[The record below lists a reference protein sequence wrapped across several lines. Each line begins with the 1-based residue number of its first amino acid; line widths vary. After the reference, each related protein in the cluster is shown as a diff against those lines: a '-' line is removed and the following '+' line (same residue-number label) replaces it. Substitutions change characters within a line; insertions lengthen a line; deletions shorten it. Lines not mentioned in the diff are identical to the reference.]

1 MIFSNKPHFAS
12 LILIPFLALPAA
24 RAQDPGPAPQTAP
37 PVNGVEFQQKTVSA
51 VVRRGGVQAQIQTF
65 LKQEGMHQGVNHSP
79 EGGDYYVAVGVASIS
94 GNRTAS
100 DWSISRSVAFDK
112 AMGVAKEDLA
122 STLAQDIQTRTQQ
135 TQAEGT
141 AGIAMPG
148 QSAGTAAKPLRLS
161 DDLVL
166 LTHSKLDSLLPSQGG
181 GAAASQAV
189 QRMMRSEEFLNF
201 VRSSSQAMIAGM
213 QCYQSFEDLPNG
225 RNGEIGVIGIVS
237 DKTLALA
244 AAVGSGSP
252 LPKGKPNI
260 PIAQQIPSADT
271 EDGALQLLYTFG
283 VRTLYDENG
292 DLVLVSFNQ
301 ATPVNDSTDAELSA
315 KRRAGTFAQGEIR
328 KFLGEQIALADDVLR
343 SESVKDYEDNTRA
356 TEAIEGGIH
365 HFDALAGT
373 IRISGIASVSDW
385 VARHPVT
392 GHIIVGSVQVWSPS
406 GRDFAGMLRGKIAK
420 AAAEA
425 ASDERSRPDR
435 VGVGGRVPINSDQKG
450 KASGQGLRGDRGG
463 F

>member
-1 MIFSNKPHFAS
+1 M
-12 LILIPFLALPAA
+12 
-24 RAQDPGPAPQTAP
+24 
-37 PVNGVEFQQKTVSA
+37 SA
-51 VVRRGGVQAQIQTF
+51 
-65 LKQEGMHQGVNHSP
+65 
-79 EGGDYYVAVGVASIS
+79 
-94 GNRTAS
+94 
-100 DWSISRSVAFDK
+100 
-112 AMGVAKEDLA
+112 AKEDLVG
-122 STLAQDIQTRTQQ
+122 TLTQDIQTRTQQ

-148 QSAGTAAKPLRLS
+148 QSAGTPAKPLRLS
-161 DDLVL
+161 DQLVL
-166 LTHSKLDSLLPSQGG
+166 LAHSKLDSLLPPQGR
-181 GAAASQAV
+181 GAASGQAT
-189 QRMMRSEEFLNF
+189 QRLMRSEEFQNF

-252 LPKGKPNI
+252 LPKGKPNL

-271 EDGALQLLYTFG
+271 EDGALQLLNTFG

-328 KFLGEQIALADDVLR
+328 KFLGEQIALADDVVR

-365 HFDALAGT
+365 HFDALAET
-373 IRISGIASVSDW
+373 ISITGIASVSDW

-392 GHIIVGSVQVWSPS
+392 GHIIVGSVQTWSPS

-420 AAAEA
+420 AAAAA
-425 ASDERSRPDR
+425 ASGERARPDG

-450 KASGQGLRGDRGG
+450 ESSGQGLRGDRGG

>member
-1 MIFSNKPHFAS
+1 
-12 LILIPFLALPAA
+12 
-24 RAQDPGPAPQTAP
+24 
-37 PVNGVEFQQKTVSA
+37 
-51 VVRRGGVQAQIQTF
+51 
-65 LKQEGMHQGVNHSP
+65 
-79 EGGDYYVAVGVASIS
+79 
-94 GNRTAS
+94 
-100 DWSISRSVAFDK
+100 
-112 AMGVAKEDLA
+112 
-122 STLAQDIQTRTQQ
+122 
-135 TQAEGT
+135 
-141 AGIAMPG
+141 
-148 QSAGTAAKPLRLS
+148 
-161 DDLVL
+161 
-166 LTHSKLDSLLPSQGG
+166 
-181 GAAASQAV
+181 
-189 QRMMRSEEFLNF
+189 
-201 VRSSSQAMIAGM
+201 MIAGM

-252 LPKGKPNI
+252 LPKGKPNL

-271 EDGALQLLYTFG
+271 EDGALQLLNTFG

-365 HFDALAGT
+365 RFDALAET
-373 IRISGIASVSDW
+373 ISITGIASVSDW

-392 GHIIVGSVQVWSPS
+392 GHIIVGSVQIWSPS

-420 AAAEA
+420 AAAAA
-425 ASDERSRPDR
+425 ASSERARPDG

-450 KASGQGLRGDRGG
+450 ATNGQGIKGDKGA